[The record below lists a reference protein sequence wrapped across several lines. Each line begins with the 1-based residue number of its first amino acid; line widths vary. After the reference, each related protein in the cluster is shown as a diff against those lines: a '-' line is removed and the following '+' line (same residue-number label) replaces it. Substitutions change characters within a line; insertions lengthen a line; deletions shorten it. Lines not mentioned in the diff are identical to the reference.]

1 MSEPG
6 LTAGYHRFGVDIEP
20 DTIVWYYDRTE
31 VWSASTYDEAKRPMF
46 VLLDLAL
53 GGGTYRT

>member
-1 MSEPG
+1 